1 MKIKRTKYSGRAIVA
16 ICSLVYFASYFTR
29 KGFAAVMAGMIS
41 AGVIDKSLGG
51 FIGMGLFICYGVG
64 QLISGYLGDKIKPRD
79 LIFIGLGLS
88 CACNLL
94 MPLVSNTTLMIP
106 IWAVNGLGQ
115 AMLWPPIVRML
126 ADSLDHERFVRAN
139 LLVTSAAHVAT
150 IILYLY
156 VPVCLKFFA
165 WETVFFTASALAVV
179 TLLIF
184 AVSMALVVRKAS
196 VAQPEIKDT
205 PTPVSLKTAEDFD
218 IFLKRAIGA
227 GFIPILIC
235 IVMMG
240 FLRDG
245 IESWLPTLYSEAFA
259 RDASESV
266 LVSVLLPIFSMLSI
280 SIITV
285 LHKTA
290 LFGNEVRG
298 SLVIFAAAAVTCI
311 PLSIL
316 IGSDS
321 ADIRI
326 VCLVLAA
333 LVCGF
338 MHAINFLLISCL
350 PGRFSEMG
358 RSATASGLCNACVY
372 VGAAISMYGIA
383 ATSTFGWNVTAITWI
398 GISAVGVIATLVALR
413 AYTSF
418 IKK

>member
-1 MKIKRTKYSGRAIVA
+1 
-16 ICSLVYFASYFTR
+16 
-29 KGFAAVMAGMIS
+29 MAGMIS

>member
-1 MKIKRTKYSGRAIVA
+1 MEIKRTKYSGRAIVA

-29 KGFAAVMAGMIS
+29 KGFAATMAGMIS

-88 CACNLL
+88 GVCNLL
-94 MPLVSNTTLMIP
+94 MPLVSNSALMIP
-106 IWAVNGLGQ
+106 IWAFNGLGQ

-139 LLVTSAAHVAT
+139 LLVTSAAHVST

-156 VPVCLKFFA
+156 VPVCLKFFS
-165 WETVFFTASALAVV
+165 WQTVFFTASALALFTILV
-179 TLLIF
+179 F
-184 AVSMALVVRKAS
+184 AICMLMLVKKSKADS
-196 VAQPEIKDT
+196 TEKSDT
-205 PTPVSLKTAEDFD
+205 PTPVSTKTAEDFN
-218 IFLKRAIGA
+218 IFIKRAIGM
-227 GFIPILIC
+227 GIIPILVG
-235 IVMMG
+235 IVTMG

-245 IESWLPTLYSEAFA
+245 IESWLPTLYSEAFG

-266 LVSVLLPIFSMLSI
+266 LVSVLLPIFSVLSI
-280 SIITV
+280 SVITV
-285 LHKTA
+285 LHRSP

-298 SLVIFAAAAVTCI
+298 SLVIFAAAAVACI
-311 PLSIL
+311 PLSVL
-316 IGSDS
+316 ISFDS
-321 ADIRI
+321 VVIRT

-350 PGRFSEMG
+350 PGRFSSMG
-358 RSATASGLCNACVY
+358 RSATASGFCNACVY
-372 VGAAISMYGIA
+372 IGAAISMYGIA

-398 GISAVGVIATLVALR
+398 GISAIGAVACLIALK
-413 AYTSF
+413 AYTKF
-418 IKK
+418 IK